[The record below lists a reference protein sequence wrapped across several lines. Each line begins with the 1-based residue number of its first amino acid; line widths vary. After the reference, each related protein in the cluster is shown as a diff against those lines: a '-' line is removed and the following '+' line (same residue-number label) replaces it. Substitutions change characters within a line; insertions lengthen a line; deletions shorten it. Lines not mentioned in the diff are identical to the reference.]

1 VLAGLFAA
9 SCGGEGGTVDPAPP
23 PPAPTGTV
31 IGQVTVEGAPL
42 PGVLVSLTG
51 PAAQSTATGADG
63 GFQFVSVP
71 AGSHTVTLASGIPND
86 VTFSQTTASV
96 TITSAGQQVRADF
109 PGEYLR
115 TSSIRGRVLAV
126 THGSQ
131 PEPVE
136 GIALGMTGLQHA
148 ADTTDASGRYEFV
161 FARSGVH
168 ALEVLAEH
176 PDVRL
181 VITDLNMPE
190 MDGLTL
196 LDCLME
202 EWPGVP
208 SLVVSAYGDSGRMS
222 AARERGSSG
231 FVVKPV
237 DFTELR
243 SAMADSLG
251 DAA

>member
-1 VLAGLFAA
+1 MDEFRDSLK
-9 SCGGEGGTVDPAPP
+9 
-23 PPAPTGTV
+23 
-31 IGQVTVEGAPL
+31 
-42 PGVLVSLTG
+42 VLVVDDE
-51 PAAQSTATGADG
+51 P
-63 GFQFVSVP
+63 
-71 AGSHTVTLASGIPND
+71 D
-86 VTFSQTTASV
+86 VEV
-96 TITSAGQQVRADF
+96 M
-109 PGEYLR
+109 LR
-115 TSSIRGRVLAV
+115 QRMRREAR
-126 THGSQ
+126 
-131 PEPVE
+131 
-136 GIALGMTGLQHA
+136 
-148 ADTTDASGRYEFV
+148 SGRYEFV

-196 LDCLME
+196 LDCLTE
-202 EWPGVP
+202 AWPGVP
-208 SLVVSAYGDSGRMS
+208 SLVVSAYGDPGRMS

-251 DAA
+251 GAG